1 MYILLTD
8 LLTCPR
14 CGPEFGLIVLSDR
27 MEGRRVVAG
36 RLGCANCREMY
47 PVENGVVDLRLATGV
62 ADGAPSRDP
71 DAPLRLA
78 ALMGLADVKGTVL
91 VSGPGAEIA
100 PSVAALV
107 EGVEVVALTA
117 DVPEGP
123 MMDGVSRVVGGPRLP
138 FRAGMMRGA
147 ALTGGD
153 GLLDEAVRV
162 LAPGSRIVVEPA
174 GADTAERLRAL
185 GAELLLEQD
194 ATVVARVAGIAR
206 QPRLHQLR

>member
-27 MEGRRVVAG
+27 MENRRVVAG

-47 PVENGVVDLRLATGV
+47 PVENGVADLRLAAGEP
-62 ADGAPSRDP
+62 DGAPAADP
-71 DAPLRLA
+71 DAALRLA
-78 ALMGLADVKGTVL
+78 ALMGLAEVRGTVL
-91 VSGPGAEIA
+91 VAGPGAELA

-107 EGVEVVALTA
+107 EGVEVVAFTA
-117 DVPEGP
+117 GVPGGP
-123 MMDGVSRVVGGPRLP
+123 MAEGVSRVAGGPRLP
-138 FRAGMMRGA
+138 FRAGLLRGA
-147 ALTGGD
+147 ALTGGAA
-153 GLLDEAVRV
+153 LLDEAVRV

-174 GADTAERLRAL
+174 EEGTAGRLRAL

-194 ATVVARVAGIAR
+194 ATVVARVAGAVP